1 MIVGTD
7 GNSGLVIKDEKDVNS
22 IIVVSTAK
30 QYSIQ
35 CEYKRISTLE
45 KPMRATTIRMEDTVL
60 ERVDS
65 MAKSINRSRT
75 WLINQAVEQ
84 FLSYEEWFVQEVQA
98 GVNEVANGELASQG
112 KVEQRF
118 AKWDVSAD

>member
-7 GNSGLVIKDEKDVNS
+7 GNSGPAIQDEKDVNS
-22 IIVVSTAK
+22 IIVISTAK
-30 QYSIQ
+30 QYNIQ

-45 KPMRATTIRMEDTVL
+45 KPMKTTTIRMEDTVL
-60 ERVDS
+60 DRVDS
-65 MAKSINRSRT
+65 MAKSVNRSRT

-84 FLSYEEWFVQEVQA
+84 FLSYEEWFVQEVEA
-98 GVNEVANGELASQG
+98 GVNEVADGELASQG

-118 AKWDVSAD
+118 AKWDVNAD